1 MATTDNATMTN
12 NSKMNDNSTMTDDST
27 TNDSKTI
34 IIVGDSTIQNVDY
47 SNLLEDIVL
56 EAMNITRNNVNV
68 KIINDNDAKII
79 NDTISRIN
87 TDAKILSD
95 IIAQIKIGDNVL
107 DDFDLTDKTAIK

>member
-68 KIINDNDAKII
+68 KIIND
-79 NDTISRIN
+79 TISRIN